1 MRLRVADLEATVI
14 NLNSAAAIANANEN
28 MEISRPVDA
37 SGLSDSR
44 NQNNNNDN
52 NNNIGLGDL
61 PKVEGLQSYNP
72 SGRQDQ
78 VTVFWNSPSG
88 LPSNLVITDY
98 VIEVWKFG
106 DSGRNQ
112 RVQSFTTM
120 GRDKLLRSE
129 RVILSGFKRLFDEII
144 FL

>member
-44 NQNNNNDN
+44 NQNNNNE
-52 NNNIGLGDL
+52 NIGLGDL

-129 RVILSGFKRLFDEII
+129 QVIFLSGLKRFY
-144 FL
+144 